1 MNKIEKMLKEL
12 CPDDIEWKKLGEVG
26 IFANIGVDKKKVA
39 NQKEIL
45 LLNFTDVMKN
55 IYINKEIPTM
65 IVTASDYQIE
75 KCTVEK

>member
-45 LLNFTDVMKN
+45 LLNF
-55 IYINKEIPTM
+55 IL
-65 IVTASDYQIE
+65 
-75 KCTVEK
+75 